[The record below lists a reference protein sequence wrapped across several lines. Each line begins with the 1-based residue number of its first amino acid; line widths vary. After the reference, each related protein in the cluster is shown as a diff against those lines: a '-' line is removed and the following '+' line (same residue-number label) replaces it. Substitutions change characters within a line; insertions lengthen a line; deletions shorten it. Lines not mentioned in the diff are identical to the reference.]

1 MRHILVMLLVVSAQT
16 PAPQPAPAVPAQ
28 PPACSSPK
36 YSELDFWL
44 GEWDARGANAPADRP
59 PNSSVIT
66 KVHGGCV
73 ILETWK
79 SPNYSGQSFNIY
91 DRTRGQWHQTW
102 VDSGGGLQEFW
113 GRVERRQHGLRGD
126 RTTGER
132 ADRRRT
138 DADDVLQSC
147 ARQSTPA
154 RRALIGWRKDL
165 EGPGTTSPTREGR
178 YPLPLRLNDAKH
190 LDLLVRPFHAAQADV
205 IDDAVV
211 VLVFFFDLV
220 ERIGAEL
227 EAVVAARHARHL
239 DVLVGDIPVV
249 DV

>member
-16 PAPQPAPAVPAQ
+16 PAPQPAPSVPAQ
-28 PPACSSPK
+28 PPACGSSK

-91 DRTRGQWHQTW
+91 DRTRGKWHQTW

-113 GRVERRQHGLRGD
+113 GGLKDGNMVYEG
-126 RTTGER
+126 TAPPAKGQTVGER
-132 ADRRRT
+132 TRMTFFNLAPGK
-138 DADDVLQSC
+138 V
-147 ARQSTPA
+147 RQ
-154 RRALIGWRKDL
+154 
-165 EGPGTTSPTREGR
+165 
-178 YPLPLRLNDAKH
+178 
-190 LDLLVRPFHAAQADV
+190 
-205 IDDAVV
+205 
-211 VLVFFFDLV
+211 LV
-220 ERIGAEL
+220 ERSSDGGKTWKVQYRL
-227 EAVVAARHARHL
+227 RLHAKSAIHYRFASMTRSTSTFL
-239 DVLVGDIPVV
+239 FGPSMPLRRM
-249 DV
+249 